1 MAEQQPVT
9 VSNERLLSLIKTFK
23 EDQTD
28 EIWNK
33 VLGEIVMNARFLMPA
48 RLNPNAAPPGAGD
61 LAEMQAGARLQF
73 IMITTTDNQRFFL
86 AFTDANEL
94 RKWQVVEN
102 QQVVLMNFDSYASL
116 ILKDENIAGFVINPF
131 GENLALNRKMV
142 QHLKT
147 RKEILLKGH
156 AQHVVQKDTPVKLRK
171 PDPYPTEMAE
181 AMAEHMKKDKVI
193 QSAFLMEMQREGMDS
208 YLCVVDFQGDKDQVF
223 EGIAG
228 AAKPFLKGKY
238 LDLVALDSSFGK
250 KATEKAEPFYEKKKK
265 KFGLF

>member
-1 MAEQQPVT
+1 MAEQKT
-9 VSNERLLSLIKTFK
+9 ISNERLISLIKAFK

-28 EIWNK
+28 ENWNK
-33 VLGEIVMNARFLMPA
+33 VLGEIVMNAQFLMPA
-48 RLNPNAAPPGAGD
+48 RLNPHAAPPGAGD

-86 AFTDANEL
+86 AFTDLNEL

-131 GENLALNRKMV
+131 GENLALNRKVV

-156 AQHVVQKDTPVKLRK
+156 AQQVV
-171 PDPYPTEMAE
+171 
-181 AMAEHMKKDKVI
+181 KKDKAI
-193 QSAFLMEMQREGMDS
+193 QSAFLMEMQREDMES
-208 YLCVVDFQGDKDQVF
+208 YLCVVDFQGDKDKVF

-238 LDLVALDSSFGK
+238 LDLVALDSAFGK
-250 KATEKAEPFYEKKKK
+250 KAAEKAEPFYEKKKK